1 MPGFTR
7 SLTVLYST
15 TLLSLLGVIQLS
27 ILARS
32 KYLKALTQMAR
43 EEQMRETLEG
53 QLLMSN
59 LLFGGAFSVQD
70 LLSETLNSKDD
81 DAVSEFVEAKFLTM
95 SWWILHVGW
104 KDIAERVRKG
114 VEEVFEGY
122 VFNRYLEPI

>member
-1 MPGFTR
+1 
-7 SLTVLYST
+7 
-15 TLLSLLGVIQLS
+15 
-27 ILARS
+27 
-32 KYLKALTQMAR
+32 MAQ

-53 QLLMSN
+53 QLSMSN

-70 LLSETLNSKDD
+70 LLSETLNPKDD
-81 DAVSEFVEAKFLTM
+81 DVVSDFVEARFLTM

-122 VFNRYLEPI
+122 VFNHHSEPI